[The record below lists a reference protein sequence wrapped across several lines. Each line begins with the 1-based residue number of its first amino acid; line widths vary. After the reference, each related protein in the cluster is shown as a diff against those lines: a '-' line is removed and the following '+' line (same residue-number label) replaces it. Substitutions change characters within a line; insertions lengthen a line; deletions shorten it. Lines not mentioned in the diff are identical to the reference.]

1 MSFTLWVRY
10 SNNQP
15 VSLEFETGNVDKLKD
30 VVKHKL
36 TKLRILDND
45 NIILRKHEGTVDL
58 EPDAIVD
65 ESFGNTAKTPLQVSI
80 TGSLCVG
87 QHEREDKPKTFLV
100 QSYNNEGEPL
110 LGKFEK
116 YTMLKD
122 NEYLIF
128 LKRVDAKGLQLI
140 SDDNETPMVV
150 TSLNYIIP
158 GETYQINA
166 PYLTAIKK
174 EVTWSKV
181 EDKAIE
187 DETLLAVKNFVNER
201 FKLPVE
207 IFPIRTMYKN
217 NNPIMEWD
225 GIIVCDNKVFLL
237 ESKHKMTKG
246 HIESLVNRV
255 NEFPNKLEA
264 TDSAEFKQL
273 FGKEYIG
280 VACSSLFPLELRRK
294 SMEEGLV
301 VVFPSG
307 NRYKVEAP
315 QEFNQSTRLRCG
327 VC

>member
-15 VSLEFETGNVDKLKD
+15 VSLEFETGIVDKLKD
-30 VVKHKL
+30 VIRHKL
-36 TKLRILDND
+36 TKLRTLDND
-45 NIILRKHEGTVDL
+45 NIILRKHESTFDL
-58 EPDAIVD
+58 EPDVIVD
-65 ESFGNTAKTPLQVSI
+65 ESFRNTTKTPLQVVI
-80 TGSLCVG
+80 L
-87 QHEREDKPKTFLV
+87 EDKPKTFLV

-116 YTMLKD
+116 YAMLND
-122 NEYLIF
+122 NEYDIF
-128 LKRVDAKGLQLI
+128 LKRVEAKGLILI
-140 SDDNETPMVV
+140 SDDNEIPTVV
-150 TSLNYIIP
+150 TSLKHIIS

-174 EVTWSKV
+174 GVTWSKV

-187 DETLLAVKNFVNER
+187 DETLLAVKNFVNEM

-207 IFPIRTMYKN
+207 IFPSRTMYKN
-217 NNPIMEWD
+217 KNPIMEWD

-237 ESKHKMTKG
+237 ESKHKMTEK
-246 HIESLVNRV
+246 HMESLVNRV

-273 FGKEYIG
+273 VGKEYIG
-280 VACSSLFPLELRRK
+280 VACGSLFPLELRRK

-315 QEFNQSTRLRCG
+315 QELNQSTQLRCG